1 MKLQSVL
8 AETDLILIGLGE
20 AFQESFSEL
29 EIGKELK
36 NTIFEE
42 FARMQYLDNQRK
54 GKIDHAYDILAELL
68 KNRSLQN
75 LALNIIILSSRL
87 LLKLLLE

>member
-36 NTIFEE
+36 NTIF
-42 FARMQYLDNQRK
+42 
-54 GKIDHAYDILAELL
+54 
-68 KNRSLQN
+68 
-75 LALNIIILSSRL
+75 
-87 LLKLLLE
+87 